1 MRIAIVGAGALG
13 SLFACLLKESGQ
25 DVTLVERNRKTIRV
39 IRSKGI
45 WLVDPEGV
53 ERNVRVPIT
62 LGPRLEGA
70 VDVLLLFVKT
80 YDTRAAV
87 NCTNHVVGPE
97 TYVGSFQNGV
107 GNMEVIGEVVA
118 KERIFCGSLPYS
130 SMPLAENRI
139 RFSGGSGALRLA
151 KFDNVNEPGFLEVAE
166 VFKQTGF
173 PVEVVKDSEA
183 SLWNKL
189 LMNAAANPLS
199 AITGLSCREML
210 EDQHL
215 QEIMSLAVREVAAV
229 ASAKGLAID
238 EANDPVR
245 PLFRALQ
252 GIGPNKTTMLQDL
265 ERRGKT
271 EIDSINGAV
280 IREAD
285 RLGLSVPV
293 NRLLFHLVQSLE
305 RRTLLTQAPHS
316 SSGGAGTSSSYAVP
330 AMRPPSTQRV
340 DAEAKR

>member
-1 MRIAIVGAGALG
+1 MKIAIVGAGALG
-13 SLFACLLKESGQ
+13 SLFACLLTESGQ
-25 DVTLVERNRKTIRV
+25 DVTLVERNRKTIRA

-45 WLVDPEGV
+45 WLVDPTGA

-62 LGPRLEGA
+62 LSPRLEGPI
-70 VDVLLLFVKT
+70 DVLLLFVKT

-107 GNMEVIGEVVA
+107 GNMEVIAERVA
-118 KERIFCGSLPYS
+118 KNRIFCGSLPYS
-130 SMPLAENRI
+130 SMQLTDNRI
-139 RFSGGSGALRLA
+139 RFSGGSGLLRLA
-151 KFDNVNEPGFLEVAE
+151 KFDNVNDSGFLEIAE
-166 VFKQTGF
+166 AFKRTGF

-183 SLWNKL
+183 TLWNKL

-215 QEIMSLAVREVAAV
+215 QEIMNLAVKEVAAV
-229 ASAKGLAID
+229 ATAKGLTID

-252 GIGPNKTTMLQDL
+252 GIGLNKTTMLQDL

-285 RLGLSVPV
+285 RLGLAVPV

-305 RRTLLTQAPHS
+305 RRTLINQAAHS
-316 SSGGAGTSSSYAVP
+316 ADGGVTGGPPYHVP
-330 AMRPPSTQRV
+330 AMRRPLAPGTDV
-340 DAEAKR
+340 EA